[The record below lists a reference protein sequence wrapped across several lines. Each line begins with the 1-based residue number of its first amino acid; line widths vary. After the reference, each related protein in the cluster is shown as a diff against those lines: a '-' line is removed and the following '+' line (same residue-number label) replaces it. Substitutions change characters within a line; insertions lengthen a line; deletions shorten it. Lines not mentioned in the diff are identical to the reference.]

1 MFVVC
6 TAALA
11 NKKEREQSEKKGKK
25 NEKEHF
31 ETGVFI
37 RCTVNRPHYAVVIAG
52 KIVEMERDHAE
63 SIVTGFTGNYLKN
76 MLHRGIRTHSRGRFI
91 DQKRVIWTMRSAN
104 VMAAVHAIRRYR
116 ELRVV

>member
-1 MFVVC
+1 M
-6 TAALA
+6 
-11 NKKEREQSEKKGKK
+11 KKREKK

-91 DQKRVIWTMRSAN
+91 DQERVIWTMRSAN